1 VSDDVDAIFIGG
13 NGFRAA
19 GATAGLEAAIDR
31 PVVTSN
37 QMLLWSLLAQAGATF
52 AVSGYGRLFSHKPPG
67 ADAGRAGRASQGGA
81 DEVRRVHIPGTSR
94 HPRARA
100 YS

>member
-19 GATAGLEAAIDR
+19 AAIACLEAAIDR

-37 QMLLWSLLAQAGATF
+37 QVLLWSLLAQAGATLE
-52 AVSGYGRLFSHKPPG
+52 VSGYGRLFSHKPRG
-67 ADAGRAGRASQGGA
+67 ADADRTA
-81 DEVRRVHIPGTSR
+81 D
-94 HPRARA
+94 A
-100 YS
+100 